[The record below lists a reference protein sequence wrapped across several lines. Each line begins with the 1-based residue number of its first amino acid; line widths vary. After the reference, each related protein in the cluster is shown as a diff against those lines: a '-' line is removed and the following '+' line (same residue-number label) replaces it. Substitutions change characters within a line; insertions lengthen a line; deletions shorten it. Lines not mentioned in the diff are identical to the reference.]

1 MKSMLSMTKWAVAAA
16 GMALS
21 LSAGAGVASADDMS
35 AVVNTTCSYPQ
46 VIAALN
52 AHSPADG
59 AQFTSNPLAVNWLQQ
74 FLASPVDQRQ
84 QMIQQVQGA
93 PGAQAY
99 TGLVVQVANTCKN
112 Y

>member
-1 MKSMLSMTKWAVAAA
+1 MLSRTKVVVAAA
-16 GMALS
+16 GMAVS
-21 LSAGAGVASADDMS
+21 LGLGTGTASAQPDVS
-35 AVVNTTCSYPQ
+35 GVVGTTCSYPQ

-52 AHSPADG
+52 AQSPDEG
-59 AQFTSNPLAVNWLQQ
+59 AQFTSNPIATNWLQQ
-74 FLASPVDQRQ
+74 FLASPTDQRQ
-84 QMIQQVQGA
+84 QMIDQVQTV

>member
-1 MKSMLSMTKWAVAAA
+1 MMSRTKAVAAA
-16 GMALS
+16 AGLALS
-21 LSAGAGVASADDMS
+21 LSTGAGIASAQPDVS

-52 AHSPADG
+52 AQSPADG
-59 AQFTSNPLAVNWLQQ
+59 AQFTSNPIAVNWLQQ
-74 FLASPVDQRQ
+74 FLASPTDQRQ
-84 QMIQQVQGA
+84 QMIQQVQGV

-112 Y
+112 F

>member
-1 MKSMLSMTKWAVAAA
+1 MLSRTIVAAA
-16 GMALS
+16 ATGLALS
-21 LSAGAGVASADDMS
+21 LGTGAGIASAQPDMN

-52 AHSPADG
+52 AHSPDDG
-59 AQFTSNPLAVNWLQQ
+59 AQFTSNPIAVNWLQS

-84 QMIQQVQGA
+84 QMIQQVQGV

-99 TGLVVQVANTCKN
+99 TGLVIQVANTCKN
-112 Y
+112 F